1 MKKTVIVTI
10 IMAFVL
16 VMSLAACGGSDST
29 EEATEAT
36 EETVA
41 TEEAT
46 TAAPTPE
53 YTDFSYVKEISS
65 ETGFGMD
72 VNAVLLTPEGTA
84 VMRTEGELGQAV
96 GWEVKLAD
104 GVSDI
109 YVEPC
114 GNGGFYAILL
124 LKPEGTVSEVNA
136 SALIND
142 KKVEIIDKLG
152 GFDDV
157 KLIEGVKDEDA
168 FGINAVMSNGD
179 KEPLDE
185 YLK

>member
-1 MKKTVIVTI
+1 MKKIIITL

-16 VMSLAACGGSDST
+16 VMSRAACGGNDPS
-29 EEATEAT
+29 EEATSDTT
-36 EETVA
+36 EEIA
-41 TEEAT
+41 AEEAM
-46 TAAPTPE
+46 TAGQTPE
-53 YTDFSYVKEISS
+53 YTDFSYVKELSS

-72 VNAVLLTPEGTA
+72 VNAVLLTPEGRA
-84 VMRTEGELGQAV
+84 VMRTEGELGQAI
-96 GWEVKLAD
+96 GWEVELAD

-109 YVEPC
+109 YVEPF

-142 KKVEIIDKLG
+142 KKVEIIDRLG
-152 GFDDV
+152 AFNDV
-157 KLIEGVKDEDA
+157 KLIEGVKEEDA
-168 FGINAVMSNGD
+168 YSINAILSNGD

>member
-1 MKKTVIVTI
+1 MKKNFV
-10 IMAFVL
+10 FVL
-16 VMSLAACGGSDST
+16 VMAFILGMSLAACGGSDSSEEAAADPT
-29 EEATEAT
+29 EEVVT
-36 EETVA
+36 EES
-41 TEEAT
+41 T
-46 TAAPTPE
+46 TAAPAPE
-53 YTDFSYVKEISS
+53 YTDFSYVKEIYS

-72 VNAVLLTPEGTA
+72 VNAVLLTPEGQA

-109 YVEPC
+109 YVEPF

-142 KKVEIIDKLG
+142 KKVEIIDQVG

-157 KLIEGVKDEDA
+157 KLIEGFQDVDA